1 MTSSHIGGRIGH
13 ELSVSRSSGLRA
25 APDNPVQ
32 NDDLIA

>member
-1 MTSSHIGGRIGH
+1 MTSSHIGARIGR
-13 ELSVSRSSGLRA
+13 EISVSHSSGLRA